1 MLMIE
6 ISPPF
11 QWKPTIFRGKTGMIS
26 RVMWGWFAVAYTPM
40 DFNEFIEQTAQAALH
55 REKMADYEAALV
67 LVHSETI
74 KNVCG
79 WYPEIEAFRK
89 LLGKAS
95 DHKM

>member
-40 DFNEFIEQTAQAALH
+40 DFNEFIEQTAQATL
-55 REKMADYEAALV
+55 EL
-67 LVHSETI
+67 T
-74 KNVCG
+74 VCG
-79 WYPEIEAFRK
+79 ACGQTWTGEACGQKNNEWPFPTCYPI
-89 LLGKAS
+89 LSKAH
-95 DHKM
+95 DHNI